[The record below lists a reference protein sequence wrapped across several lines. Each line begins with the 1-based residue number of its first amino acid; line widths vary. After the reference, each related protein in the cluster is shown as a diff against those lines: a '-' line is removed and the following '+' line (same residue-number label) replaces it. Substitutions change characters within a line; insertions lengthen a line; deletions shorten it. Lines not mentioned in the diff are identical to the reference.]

1 MRKVLLVVGV
11 VIAIV
16 ALGMSAALADP
27 PGNNGTV
34 KIDGVDLDQHP
45 NNEPHPGCL
54 FEVDFYG
61 FGANLQATST
71 FYAWP
76 PTGAQQQV
84 HQVVTTLDDD
94 DSTGGG
100 SEAGYD
106 GGTGLI
112 DLSPHLAGIIP
123 HPNQGFHVKVKVD
136 VPEGSDSNA
145 YSKYKVF
152 WVTCEYPPAPASE
165 GTVTG
170 GGGAGLVSGEVSQG
184 GSGVVLGWLAAAAGL
199 GAVLAAA
206 VLSRARRRATP

>member
-1 MRKVLLVVGV
+1 MQRMFRVTVL
-11 VIAIV
+11 
-16 ALGMSAALADP
+16 ALGLLGLLAAPALADP

-34 KIDGVDLDQHP
+34 KIDGLDLDEHP

-76 PTGAQQQV
+76 PTGSMQQV
-84 HQVVTTLDDD
+84 HQVVTTLDND

-100 SEAGYD
+100 STAGWD

-112 DLSPHLAGIIP
+112 DLSQYLAGIIP
-123 HPNQGFHVKVKVD
+123 HPQQGFHVKLLVE
-136 VPEGSDSNA
+136 VPEGSDSAA

-152 WVTCEYPPAPASE
+152 WVTCEYSPAPE
-165 GTVTG
+165 GAELTAGQVPVEFTG
-170 GGGAGLVSGEVSQG
+170 GSIAPLLVVALVTIVAGVAGARVAYGRVN
-184 GSGVVLGWLAAAAGL
+184 
-199 GAVLAAA
+199 
-206 VLSRARRRATP
+206 RRS

>member
-1 MRKVLLVVGV
+1 MRRLFRVSVLAIGLVGLL
-11 VIAIV
+11 A
-16 ALGMSAALADP
+16 APALADP

-34 KIDGVDLDQHP
+34 KIDGIELDQHS

-61 FGANLQATST
+61 FGASLDATST

-76 PTGAQQQV
+76 PTGNMQQV
-84 HQVVTTLDDD
+84 HQVVTTLDGD
-94 DSTGGG
+94 DSEGGG

-112 DLSPHLAGIIP
+112 DLSQYLAGIIP
-123 HPNQGFHVKVKVD
+123 HPQQGFHVKVQVD

-152 WVTCEYPPAPASE
+152 WVTCEYSPSPEASALAGGQVPVE
-165 GTVTG
+165 FTG
-170 GGGAGLVSGEVSQG
+170 GSISPLLIVALITLVVGIVGGRVAFG
-184 GSGVVLGWLAAAAGL
+184 
-199 GAVLAAA
+199 
-206 VLSRARRRATP
+206 RIARRS